1 MTTYNEMQTLKRRL
15 FAMRNGALAENMR
28 RQGAKYRII
37 FGVNLPQLIEIA
49 SETPK
54 SAQLAQ
60 ALWDNQTTRES
71 MLIAPMLFPQEKFDI
86 EVARKWISTV
96 TTPEVCD
103 IFCHKLLRYMNY
115 ALQIV
120 SEIKDSENEM
130 KRYTAIRLLFNLLP
144 GNLDFA
150 YEVAKKEAERKCQL
164 TEQLSR
170 MLIDEI
176 EFLQD

>member
-1 MTTYNEMQTLKRRL
+1 MQTLKRRL

-54 SAQLAQ
+54 SVQLAQ

-71 MLIAPMLFPQEKFDI
+71 MLIAPMLYPREKFDI
-86 EVARKWISTV
+86 EDARKWIATV
-96 TTPEVCD
+96 PTAEVCD

-144 GNLDFA
+144 KNLDYA
-150 YEVAKKEAERKCQL
+150 YEVAKNEVGRKSQL
-164 TEQLSR
+164 TEQLCR

-176 EFLQD
+176 EFLRD